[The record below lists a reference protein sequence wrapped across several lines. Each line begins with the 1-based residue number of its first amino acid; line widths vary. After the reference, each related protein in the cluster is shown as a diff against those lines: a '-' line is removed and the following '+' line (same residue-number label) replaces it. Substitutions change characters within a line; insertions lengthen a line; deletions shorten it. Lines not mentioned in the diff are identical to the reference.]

1 MKRSKMALSII
12 GAMATGTIIGL
23 LIAPQK
29 GEKLRRKLKRK
40 TGKWMQNAKNA
51 FHANANK
58 YMEDVEE
65 QSPSVIPV
73 M

>member
-1 MKRSKMALSII
+1 MTFGVI
-12 GAMATGTIIGL
+12 GVLATGMAIGL
-23 LIAPQK
+23 LVAPQK
-29 GEKLRRKLKRK
+29 GKKLRKKLKRK
-40 TGKWMQNAKNA
+40 TGRWMDSARNA
-51 FHANANK
+51 FHVNTNK

>member
-1 MKRSKMALSII
+1 MALEVI
-12 GAMATGTIIGL
+12 GAMAAGVAIGL

-29 GEKLRRKLKRK
+29 GVKLRRKLKRQ
-40 TGKWMQNAKNA
+40 TGKWVESAKNA
-51 FHANANK
+51 FHANTNR